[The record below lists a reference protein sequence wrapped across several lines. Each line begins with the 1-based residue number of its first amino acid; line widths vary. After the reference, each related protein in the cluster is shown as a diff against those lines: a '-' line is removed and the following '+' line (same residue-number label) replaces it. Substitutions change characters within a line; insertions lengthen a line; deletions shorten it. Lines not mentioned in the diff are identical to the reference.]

1 MVGFMG
7 LIILIVLLTT
17 VFAAILFG
25 TNVIEIKNDWVN
37 RRCGPY
43 VMFTAP
49 LYQPFDD
56 KRSST
61 EFAIDNLMFCLSSL
75 SKDALASAFA
85 PLYEHLK
92 GFFSTITVIQ
102 TLMNNFRSYFSQ
114 LGSKFESIIG
124 DRFQKFISVFDL
136 FRQGIRKMLSAFSRN
151 NAILIATL
159 LQGMAGFTFIQNLV
173 QFVIKVV
180 IIIIV
185 ILASLVIF
193 LFFIMFPVIPVI
205 ITTIGILTAAGL
217 GAAVAS
223 YSGAFCLHPLTSI
236 ILQDGTYKKIGEI
249 QLGDILAPSTHD
261 YDFPNE
267 VYGILETEGRQT
279 DLYEIDG
286 IKMSGSHCVLERG
299 RWFLAKDINRAK
311 LISERANRLYIL
323 NTRHH
328 WLPTIKNSK
337 TLIVSDWEEV
347 STENG
352 QDSWHAFVSQKLG
365 ASLTAKATSLPLI
378 GESVDVACPNGKKPI
393 SSLRIGDYVLDNK
406 GKTRILAVYKGYLG
420 SSVTDKDWLSDGNW
434 VFEDEWKLYVN
445 GVLGGE
451 NAETLGYQLITESGT
466 FKIHYKSA
474 NILIR
479 DFTECGINNI
489 EESYSIINN
498 HII

>member
-7 LIILIVLLTT
+7 LIILILFLTT
-17 VFAAILFG
+17 IFAAILFG
-25 TNVIEIKNDWVN
+25 TDVIEIRNDWVN
-37 RRCGPY
+37 RRCDPY

-61 EFAIDNLMFCLSSL
+61 EFGIDNFMFCLSSL
-75 SKDALASAFA
+75 SKGALSSAFT
-85 PLYEHLK
+85 PLYEALK
-92 GFFSTITVIQ
+92 RFFSTITVIQ
-102 TLMNNFRSYFSQ
+102 NLMNSFRSYFSD

-124 DRFQKFISVFDL
+124 NRFQKFISIFDL

-173 QFVIKVV
+173 QFIIKVV
-180 IIIIV
+180 IIIVV

-193 LFFIMFPVIPVI
+193 LFFIMFPVIPII

-249 QLGDILAPSTHD
+249 NLGEILAPSTHN

-286 IKMSGSHCVLERG
+286 IKMSGSHRVLERG
-299 RWFLAKDINRAK
+299 RWFLAKDIGRAK

-337 TLIVSDWEEV
+337 SLVVSDWEEV
-347 STENG
+347 STDDG
-352 QDSWHAFVSQKLG
+352 QEYWHAFVSEKLG

-378 GESVDVACPNGKKPI
+378 GESVKVLSSSGKKPI
-393 SSLRIGDYVLDNK
+393 SSLRIGDYVFDDK
-406 GKTRILAVYKGYLG
+406 GKTRILAIYKGYLG
-420 SSVTDKDWLSDGNW
+420 SSVTDEEWLSDGNW
-434 VFEDEWKLYVN
+434 VFDKEWKLYAC

-451 NAETLGYQLITESGT
+451 NAQTLGYQLITESGT
-466 FKIHYKSA
+466 FKIHYKST
-474 NILIR
+474 NMLIR
-479 DFTECGINNI
+479 DFTECGIDNI
-489 EESYSIINN
+489 EESYNIINN